1 MNKRIA
7 SVILIF
13 VLLSVFTLPIHADT
27 GPKPSVKISF
37 TNVTDTEFYVTL
49 LSKHDST
56 GPWSSAE
63 KYDMYSEYD
72 GYFPR
77 EIYDKFVSY
86 EDSDGFHFLQYG
98 AKYDGESFEWNYY
111 PPTVF
116 KPLLYFP
123 ATDTFIVGEIYERY
137 AFDSYYTL
145 DVGAAFGSGAV
156 LTESYDY
163 TAEAVSLTARIIITF
178 AAELLL
184 ALLAFGYRG
193 KKLYLMLAA
202 VNFVTQIALNVTVNI
217 KGFFG
222 GPYDYIATFIVIEI
236 FIFIAESLIYR
247 YLIPRLSEKS
257 ARRGVAVCYA
267 LSANTLSLIL
277 GLYLSSIIPQIF

>member
-77 EIYDKFVSY
+77 EVWEKFASY
-86 EDSDGFHFLQYG
+86 EDPDGFHFLQYG
-98 AKYDGESFEWNYY
+98 AKYDTDGFEWNYY
-111 PPTVF
+111 PPEVF

-123 ATDTFIVGEIYERY
+123 KTDTFITGEIYERY

-145 DVGAAFGSGAV
+145 DVGAAGSTAT

-163 TAEAVSLTARIIITF
+163 TAETVSLIARILITF

-193 KKLYLMLAA
+193 RKLYLMLAA
-202 VNFVTQIALNVTVNI
+202 VNFVTQIALNVAVNI
-217 KGFFG
+217 RGFFG

-247 YLIPRLSEKS
+247 YLIPRLSEKP

-267 LSANTLSLIL
+267 LSANALSLIL
-277 GLYLSSIIPQIF
+277 GLYLSSIIPKIF

>member
-1 MNKRIA
+1 MNKRITA
-7 SVILIF
+7 LILIF

-37 TNVTDTEFYVTL
+37 TNVTETEFYLTL
-49 LSKHDST
+49 LSERDRS
-56 GPWSSAE
+56 GPWSSSDN
-63 KYDMYSEYD
+63 YDSYSEND

-77 EIYDKFVSY
+77 EVYDKFAAY
-86 EDSDGFHFLQYG
+86 EDSDGFHFLGYG
-98 AKYDGESFEWNYY
+98 AKYDGEQFEWNYY

-202 VNFVTQIALNVTVNI
+202 VNLVTQIALNVAVNV
-217 KGFFG
+217 KGFFD
-222 GPYDYIATFIVIEI
+222 GPYAYTATFIALEI
-236 FIFIAESLIYR
+236 LILIAEATAYSF
-247 YLIPRLSEKS
+247 LIPKLSEKP
-257 ARRGVAVCYA
+257 ARRSVAIWYA
-267 LSANTLSLIL
+267 LSANALSLIL
-277 GLYLSSIIPQIF
+277 GLYLSSIIPKIF